1 MHARHVGQ
9 HAAQARQPQAELPGL
24 ILLDLGDLLPVA
36 AGGDEQV
43 ARGQGHDVEEGEAQ
57 RGAEHDERRR
67 GEELVVRVRRGGR
80 RVARAYGAEGA
91 AWEGLLL
98 CHGGRELLARRCCE
112 GC

>member
-1 MHARHVGQ
+1 
-9 HAAQARQPQAELPGL
+9 
-24 ILLDLGDLLPVA
+24 
-36 AGGDEQV
+36 
-43 ARGQGHDVEEGEAQ
+43 
-57 RGAEHDERRR
+57 
-67 GEELVVRVRRGGR
+67 VVRVRRGGR